1 MSSSNCCFLTCI
13 QVSQE
18 AGKVV
23 WYSHLFK
30 NPHTV
35 KGFSVVNEAEV
46 GLRMGAQKGT
56 LLTPELTVKM
66 WVFVSVYPE
75 TQGAVGTLGSSCSL
89 LGAAWISEKQNKE
102 YLLQLIITAIL

>member
-1 MSSSNCCFLTCI
+1 MPAEQHDSSQLSSMIIAC
-13 QVSQE
+13 S
-18 AGKVV
+18 
-23 WYSHLFK
+23 
-30 NPHTV
+30 
-35 KGFSVVNEAEV
+35 EV

>member
-1 MSSSNCCFLTCI
+1 M
-13 QVSQE
+13 
-18 AGKVV
+18 V

-56 LLTPELTVKM
+56 LLTAELTVKM
-66 WVFVSVYPE
+66 WVFVSEHPE

-89 LGAAWISEKQNKE
+89 LGASWISEKQNKE